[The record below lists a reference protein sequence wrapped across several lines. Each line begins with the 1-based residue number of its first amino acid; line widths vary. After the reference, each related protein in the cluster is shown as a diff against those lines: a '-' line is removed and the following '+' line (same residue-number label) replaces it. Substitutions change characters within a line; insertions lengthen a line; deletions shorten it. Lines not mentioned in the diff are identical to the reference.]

1 MNKLKIISVVVL
13 FGFFQASQA
22 EEAQNCLPPDAPLP
36 ANWTEPY
43 EAHRVIGNLYAVGG
57 AGLSAYLVT

>member
-1 MNKLKIISVVVL
+1 MNKLKIISVMVL

-36 ANWTEPY
+36 AN
-43 EAHRVIGNLYAVGG
+43 
-57 AGLSAYLVT
+57 